1 MPRVTVG
8 PEVAG
13 PHVVYVGDLS
23 AGSTAEMRLRALE
36 HLGYRV
42 TGVDSSVGRISPR
55 RQPLQY
61 LAIKMRR
68 PMDTAGVNRRIL
80 RDGPRADIVWIDK
93 GVTIRPQTLRGL
105 RRASPRVRIVGF
117 SPDDMLNANM
127 SSHYF
132 PQTLRLYD
140 LYVTTKS
147 YNVGE
152 LTALGCPRV
161 VFADNAY
168 DPATHRPLPD
178 DSAPTVFTA
187 DVGFIGTF
195 EPDRAG
201 LIERLA
207 SAGVP
212 VVIRGND
219 WEPVRRRNISG
230 LTFLP
235 EAIND
240 DYARA
245 LHTTRINL
253 AFLRKSNRDLQTTRS
268 IEIPACGGFMLAER
282 TDEHR
287 ALFEEGREAEYFEGG
302 DELIAK
308 VTRYLSD
315 EAARRAIARA
325 GRQRCLRDDYSYA
338 GRLRLA
344 LAEAGF
350 DLPQGR
356 AGA

>member
-1 MPRVTVG
+1 MSRATTVPG
-8 PEVAG
+8 AADC
-13 PHVVYVGDLS
+13 HVLYVGDLS

-36 HLGYRV
+36 DLGYRV
-42 TGVDSSVGRISPR
+42 TGVNSATGRISPR

-61 LAIKMRR
+61 IAIKMRR
-68 PMDTAGVNRRIL
+68 PLDMAGVNRRI
-80 RDGPRADIVWIDK
+80 RREGPQADILWIDK
-93 GVTIRPQTLRGL
+93 GVTIRPHALRAL
-105 RRASPRVRIVGF
+105 RRAAPRVKIVGF

-127 SSHYF
+127 SSHF
-132 PQTLRLYD
+132 FRQTLPLYD
-140 LYVTTKS
+140 LYLTTKS
-147 YNVGE
+147 YNVAE
-152 LTALGCPRV
+152 LTALGCPRTIFV
-161 VFADNAY
+161 PNAY

-178 DSAPTVFTA
+178 DSEPIAYTA

-207 SAGVP
+207 EAGVP

-219 WEPVRRRNISG
+219 WQAMRRRGIPG
-230 LTFLP
+230 ITFLP
-235 EAIND
+235 ESIND

-245 LHTTRINL
+245 LRTTRINL

-287 ALFEEGREAEYFEGG
+287 GLFAEGLEAEYFEGT
-302 DELIAK
+302 EEMISKAK
-308 VTRYLSD
+308 RYLAD
-315 EAARRAIARA
+315 EPARQAVARA
-325 GRQRCLRDDYSYA
+325 GRERCLNDDYSYA
-338 GRLRLA
+338 GRLRAA

-350 DLPQGR
+350 APPHPAHG
-356 AGA
+356 